1 MKLPRN
7 GNIAS
12 GILSTA
18 EIFPSFV
25 IICFRS
31 AMKDAVGC
39 TISAVSMSPASLSNA
54 NVKFYRK
61 RLLE

>member
-1 MKLPRN
+1 
-7 GNIAS
+7 
-12 GILSTA
+12 
-18 EIFPSFV
+18 
-25 IICFRS
+25 
-31 AMKDAVGC
+31 MKDAVVC